1 MCRKHHGS
9 LLTLCV
15 VLIHLKY
22 QKLVSG
28 NEVPRDVDGGIVA
41 SPHKCETKPPPSAS
55 GFSFVHIIHT
65 LNYHCV
71 VWYVAGSH
79 QQFNSM
85 SSVSCIKSYNCN
97 FILHT
102 FLHT

>member
-1 MCRKHHGS
+1 MCRKHRGN

-71 VWYVAGSH
+71 V
-79 QQFNSM
+79 QQ
-85 SSVSCIKSYNCN
+85 SST
-97 FILHT
+97 ILLDVFCFVYKVLKYFSAYRMMVT
-102 FLHT
+102 VKF

>member
-1 MCRKHHGS
+1 MCRKHHGM
-9 LLTLCV
+9 LAYLVCG

-71 VWYVAGSH
+71 V
-79 QQFNSM
+79 
-85 SSVSCIKSYNCN
+85 
-97 FILHT
+97 
-102 FLHT
+102 